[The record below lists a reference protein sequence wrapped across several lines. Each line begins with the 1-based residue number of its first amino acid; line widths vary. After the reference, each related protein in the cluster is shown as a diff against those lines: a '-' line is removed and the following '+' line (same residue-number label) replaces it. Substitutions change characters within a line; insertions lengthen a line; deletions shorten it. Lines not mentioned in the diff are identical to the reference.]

1 MESMSR
7 TTLSERPVSTLSS
20 TFETCREQG
29 RAALVLYVTAGHP
42 SPDDGLDVLLALAD
56 AGADIIELG
65 VPFSDPLADGPT
77 IQRSSFEAIQQGVD
91 LRWTL
96 ELLSRFRALRDTPV
110 VLFSYLNPIYNHGL
124 ESFIRDAEAAGANGV
139 LLTDLPA
146 GAAPDPEER
155 FADSR
160 LELIRLIAPTSG
172 AERVREIAAGSRGFL
187 YYVSR
192 TGVTGATQTLAEG
205 LEREVAALRRAT
217 DLPIA
222 VGFGISTPD
231 QARVVA
237 RFADGVIVG
246 SALVDLLSR
255 QGIAAASDFVQNLRA
270 SMDR

>member
-1 MESMSR
+1 
-7 TTLSERPVSTLSS
+7 
-20 TFETCREQG
+20 
-29 RAALVLYVTAGHP
+29 
-42 SPDDGLDVLLALAD
+42 VLLALAD

-146 GAAPDPEER
+146 GAAPDLEER

-172 AERVREIAAGSRGFL
+172 SGAGQGDRRRQPRL
-187 YYVSR
+187 PV
-192 TGVTGATQTLAEG
+192 
-205 LEREVAALRRAT
+205 LRFPNRC
-217 DLPIA
+217 D
-222 VGFGISTPD
+222 GCHPD
-231 QARVVA
+231 AR
-237 RFADGVIVG
+237 
-246 SALVDLLSR
+246 
-255 QGIAAASDFVQNLRA
+255 
-270 SMDR
+270 